1 MEVKLENLI
10 EKIKKEGVE
19 QAQKTSEEIINDA
32 KQKAASIIDDAKQQA
47 NKIIEEAKQKATKLQ
62 RQGESALQQASRDTL
77 LLVKERLIALFD
89 KVFKKEI
96 SNALSPDFTQQ
107 LIKTIVEQWAR
118 DSQKEILVSKED
130 KEKIQE
136 LLFSSLKEELKNSII
151 IKVSDRISKG
161 FRIGIKGE
169 DVYYDFTDESITECL
184 KEFVSPSLKEIL
196 NKKNG

>member
-1 MEVKLENLI
+1 
-10 EKIKKEGVE
+10 
-19 QAQKTSEEIINDA
+19 
-32 KQKAASIIDDAKQQA
+32 
-47 NKIIEEAKQKATKLQ
+47 
-62 RQGESALQQASRDTL
+62 
-77 LLVKERLIALFD
+77 
-89 KVFKKEI
+89 
-96 SNALSPDFTQQ
+96 
-107 LIKTIVEQWAR
+107 VEQWAR